1 MVKAVKETK
10 EPKQRRKLRVMMA
23 LFEASPFLKTGGL
36 GDVGGSLPGALKRVG
51 IEARAV
57 LPKFKTI
64 PEQYRSKMKF
74 VTSFNVPL
82 GWRNL
87 YCGLW
92 ELKWDGTVYY
102 FLDNEYYFGRDRA
115 YGYYDDGERIAF
127 FSKAVCEFLQYLPD
141 FKCDVLHCNDWHTA
155 LSPVFLREFY
165 RGIPLYDN
173 VKTVFTVHNLKFQG
187 MMSDFV
193 LGDILGLYGIPAAE
207 NQLRATKD
215 AVNFMMGG
223 LCYSDILTTVS
234 PTYAEEIKSEYYG
247 EHMEG
252 IFRRRSNV
260 LYGILNGINL
270 KEYDPATDPALPARY
285 TMKDLSGKALCKEN
299 VQKEFGLAVRPEVPL
314 VAMIS
319 RLTEQKGLDLL
330 DAVLEE
336 LLDQDIQLVVLGTG
350 DPAYEETLKRVASHR
365 PNMAAAIYFSEEL
378 SRRLYA
384 GADIL
389 LMPSKFE
396 PCGLSQMIAMHYGT
410 LPIVRMTGGLT
421 DSVVPYNKFTGEGT
435 GFRFMNYNAHELLFT
450 VKEAADICRNR
461 PEDWKKLMLQAMAYD
476 VSWEKSAKEYKEIY
490 HKLHPEVT
498 PYTK

>member
-1 MVKAVKETK
+1 MVNEQKKERQ
-10 EPKQRRKLRVMMA
+10 QRRKLRVMLA
-23 LFEASPFLKTGGL
+23 FFEAAPFLKTGGL

-64 PEQYRSKMKF
+64 DEKYKAKMKF
-74 VTSFNVPL
+74 VTDLRVRL
-82 GWRNL
+82 GWRDL
-87 YCGLW
+87 YCGVW

-102 FLDNEYYFGRDRA
+102 FLDNEYYFLRDRA
-115 YGYYDDGERIAF
+115 YGYFDDGERIAF

-141 FKCDVLHCNDWHTA
+141 FRCDVLHCNDWHTA

-173 VKTVFTVHNLKFQG
+173 IKTVFTIHNLKFQG

-193 LGDILGLYGIPAAE
+193 LGDILGLYGIPAAA
-207 NQLRATKD
+207 NQLRATSD
-215 AVNFMMGG
+215 AINYMKGG

-252 IFRRRSNV
+252 IFRRRADI
-260 LYGILNGINL
+260 LYGILNGIDTRD
-270 KEYDPATDPALPARY
+270 YDPATDKALPAHY
-285 TMKDLSGKALCKEN
+285 TVDDLAGKAVCKAD
-299 VQKEFGLAVRPEVPL
+299 VQREFGLAVRPEVPMI
-314 VAMIS
+314 AMIS

-350 DPAYEETLKRVASHR
+350 DPAYEDTLRRIASHR
-365 PNMAAAIYFSEEL
+365 PNMAAAIYFSEAL

-384 GADIL
+384 GADML

-410 LPIVRMTGGLT
+410 LPIGR
-421 DSVVPYNKFTGEGT
+421 
-435 GFRFMNYNAHELLFT
+435 
-450 VKEAADICRNR
+450 
-461 PEDWKKLMLQAMAYD
+461 
-476 VSWEKSAKEYKEIY
+476 
-490 HKLHPEVT
+490 
-498 PYTK
+498 